1 MQKIGLSE
9 TAGQRDSLTAE
20 RHSEGASA
28 TEKSPT
34 EILHPSRQV
43 GRDQGDGESIKEI
56 KLISAAAGEKITIP
70 AGWYH
75 TTINLGRNPLILVNW
90 LKSSI
95 KNDYTLMEKKQGFGY
110 YVVKSDT
117 EDFEL
122 IKNNSYTH
130 VPEAEFK
137 IDV

>member
-1 MQKIGLSE
+1 
-9 TAGQRDSLTAE
+9 
-20 RHSEGASA
+20 
-28 TEKSPT
+28 
-34 EILHPSRQV
+34 
-43 GRDQGDGESIKEI
+43 
-56 KLISAAAGEKITIP
+56 
-70 AGWYH
+70 
-75 TTINLGRNPLILVNW
+75 
-90 LKSSI
+90 
-95 KNDYTLMEKKQGFGY
+95 MEKKQGFGY